1 MNFAVFGMMLVVT
14 EDGDGVE
21 DCQMV
26 ANLQGSARKSVE

>member
-21 DCQMV
+21 DFQMV